1 MSEMSTVSRIR
12 HTDLHPLSTSIVSQ
26 TLGKRRGSSQSSS
39 SSTNSTATLPSP
51 SIVAA
56 RAYYLE
62 NETPI
67 GPKLNAQQRRRSLF
81 EVHQFPR
88 RHSAVAIEGDLA
100 AQLECFTFS
109 PKIKLQTVSETPE
122 SVPEIK
128 VEEAPDVNMTGNYTK
143 RNDLVKIGKIASRR
157 KSDDLLVAASDV
169 PFLYIHDRLRD
180 WGGVYLGNTATA
192 DAFVNAVS
200 VRRPSLALAKEDVLE
215 LLPRS
220 SNLVTIRAR
229 VVPKAKER
237 KAFLIQRQFDIEDLR
252 AGIPRSRNRSEGASP
267 PRLGG
272 SSRQR
277 RSSAQPLSSDRRGS
291 TESRRGDSLYHLGKG
306 AVPIRK
312 YISLASYPNPAD
324 DDMNRYR
331 ICTSLSTST
340 GSPHAIRP
348 R

>member
-1 MSEMSTVSRIR
+1 MSETSTNSRMC
-12 HTDLHPLSTSIVSQ
+12 HTDLHPLATSIVSRN
-26 TLGKRRGSSQSSS
+26 LGKRRASSQSSFSSS
-39 SSTNSTATLPSP
+39 SSTAALPSP

-81 EVHQFPR
+81 EAQQFPR

-100 AQLECFTFS
+100 AQLECFSFS
-109 PKIKLQTVSETPE
+109 PESKLQTVPETPD

-128 VEEAPDVNMTGNYTK
+128 VEQSPDVNMAGNYT
-143 RNDLVKIGKIASRR
+143 RQNDLVKIGKIASRR

-200 VRRPSLALAKEDVLE
+200 LRRPSLALVKEDAVE
-215 LLPRS
+215 LLPGS
-220 SNLVTIRAR
+220 SNLITIRAR

-267 PRLGG
+267 PRLRR

-291 TESRRGDSLYHLGKG
+291 TESRRGDSLSHLRKG
-306 AVPIRK
+306 AAPVRK
-312 YISLASYPNPAD
+312 YISLASYPNLA
-324 DDMNRYR
+324 NGFLGRYR
-331 ICTSLSTST
+331 ICTSLFT
-340 GSPHAIRP
+340 GTRSLDAIRT